1 MKYFT
6 KAQIEE
12 IRKQLATMGV
22 RDTDLPDVTAPL
34 SGNELVAIVQNGENR
49 KVGVR
54 KLIHDYLPD
63 NIADG
68 EDGASAYEVWKSQ
81 PGNEGKS
88 IEQFFESLK
97 GAKGDTGATGP
108 AGPAGAAGARGAN
121 GAAGA
126 AAGFGTPTAS
136 VDTTDGGQLGV
147 SITASGPDT
156 AKIFNFVFHNLT
168 SGGGGGGGTTPTDT
182 GKVMYS
188 SQATNPGNPNDNP
201 NLWHTTRTSYDV
213 WMAFCF
219 LVNGSWGDWTI
230 LYIGDIDVPYAS
242 FKSFAFT
249 RAASQPNAPTGGN
262 YSSPTPTTAGW
273 YDGIPAGSGAIWM
286 SSRIFASDGTHSDAN
301 WSTPRLLADNEF
313 MDYEFSAVANPGV
326 PSKAT
331 PSSAETNP
339 NWSNEATESTIWM
352 GMREISNGAYKAGST
367 WMVVKIKGE
376 DGKDGTSVNILGTKQ
391 SSSELPNP
399 YTGNVGDGYI
409 IGGDLYVWDGDTWVN
424 CGQIQGPPGAD
435 GDTPYIHIK
444 YSNDGGAHFTANDG
458 EDPGDYIGLY
468 WDYTAEDSANVSSYT
483 WKYWKGE
490 DGFGYEYIF
499 KLTTT
504 NTAPN
509 LPSTSPNTD
518 DYIPTSEG
526 WTDDPGGVSA
536 EYPYCWVAWRKKE
549 DGVWS
554 AWHGTTNSKA
564 RLYSHYGQD
573 GTDGTNGIDGKD
585 ALPIRIRNWSEIGGV
600 TLTGNDK
607 VFSGYED
614 NAPFRD
620 VIVITS
626 DVYPSGIPYPF
637 TIADPLGNGSTNT
650 PVLVVVNY
658 SDSYPNGFS
667 GTDLSLPTSST
678 YTNSIASNKTES
690 STLYGQGRVYSV
702 FQNLGAVYA
711 RILVATQA
719 YIGRLTVN
727 HLSTGDAL
735 VGTDIYSGVFEVKKN
750 GVVRARF
757 GVDDAGDIVLQ
768 FLDATGTTVLY
779 EFGPTGITSHVSNKA
794 PSYTAIALAGMN
806 TDVSLTPDSSDGN
819 TWIYPTSSDFV
830 NYYIFQDGEV
840 TVGGLT
846 TYYVS
851 DQSEQLSTHSQ
862 YHGKIFTTG
871 TGSPEGKTTIANGTY
886 LAHPALY
893 SSALI
898 DATSNKKI
906 AYDRRTGPVVNPPIG
921 WWFFITGLR
930 TYADGQFQN
939 EGTKFL
945 FRRIE
950 NGQEVSRGTSEPF
963 GLSVLTRVHDIT
975 NIDNEATTYPY

>member
-34 SGNELVAIVQNGENR
+34 SGSELVAIVQNGENR

-88 IEQFFESLK
+88 VEQFLESLK

-121 GAAGA
+121 GSAGA

-249 RAASQPNAPTGGN
+249 RATSQPNAPTGGN

-313 MDYEFSAVANPGV
+313 MDYEFSSVANPGA

-339 NWSNEATESTIWM
+339 NWSNVATESTIWM

-376 DGKDGTSVNILGTKQ
+376 DGKDGTSVTIKGTV
-391 SSSELPNP
+391 SSVGDLPS
-399 YTGNVGDGYI
+399 TGNITGDGYLVN
-409 IGGDLYVWDGDTWVN
+409 GNLYVWDGDSWEN

-468 WDYTAEDSANVSSYT
+468 WDYTAEDSSSVSSYT

-536 EYPYCWVAWRKKE
+536 EYPYCWVAWRKKD

-626 DVYPSGIPYPF
+626 DVYPSGITYPF
-637 TIADPLGNGSTNT
+637 TIADPLGTGSIGT

-711 RILVATQA
+711 RILVATQG
-719 YIGRLTVN
+719 YIGALTVD
-727 HLSTGDAL
+727 HLTTNAGNNSYITIDDGLITFHDNTGRTRIIMGQGTNDSTPVLKFYDGDGTPASGGSAEVL
-735 VGTDIYSGVFEVKKN
+735 GTFLYDLGPNGIMRGQSHYTPADWSMHNVYYSANQFNVGDTLGQLPTTTIYQYSDAYRFVSAAGDSDVYAIQYVNPFANDGYSGEHSPLHGKYFKSVTN
-750 GVVRARF
+750 
-757 GVDDAGDIVLQ
+757 
-768 FLDATGTTVLY
+768 
-779 EFGPTGITSHVSNKA
+779 
-794 PSYTAIALAGMN
+794 
-806 TDVSLTPDSSDGN
+806 
-819 TWIYPTSSDFV
+819 PTSS
-830 NYYIFQDGEV
+830 NYLSIYADAKYYMFPYGSIDEEEFPEV
-840 TVGGLT
+840 SGGTKTLIMQISIAGSGT
-846 TYYVS
+846 PRLQTITYYVATLS
-851 DQSEQLSTHSQ
+851 QS
-862 YHGKIFTTG
+862 G
-871 TGSPEGKTTIANGTY
+871 NTY
-886 LAHPALY
+886 
-893 SSALI
+893 
-898 DATSNKKI
+898 
-906 AYDRRTGPVVNPPIG
+906 
-921 WWFFITGLR
+921 
-930 TYADGQFQN
+930 Q
-939 EGTKFL
+939 
-945 FRRIE
+945 
-950 NGQEVSRGTSEPF
+950 
-963 GLSVLTRVHDIT
+963 IT
-975 NIDNEATTYPY
+975 NISAL

>member
-1 MKYFT
+1 MCLFRKRMKYFT

-34 SGNELVAIVQNGENR
+34 SGSELVAIVQNGENR

-88 IEQFFESLK
+88 VEQFLESLK
-97 GAKGDTGATGP
+97 GEKGETGATGP

-136 VDTTDGGQLGV
+136 VDTTEGGQLGV

-168 SGGGGGGGTTPTDT
+168 SGGGATPTDT

-230 LYIGDIDVPYAS
+230 LYIGDIDIPYAS

-262 YSSPTPTTAGW
+262 YSSPIPTTAGW

-313 MDYEFSAVANPGV
+313 MDYEFSSVANPGV

-376 DGKDGTSVNILGTKQ
+376 DGKDGTSVTIKGTV
-391 SSSELPNP
+391 SSVSDLPS
-399 YTGNVGDGYI
+399 TGNITGDGYLVN
-409 IGGDLYVWDGDTWVN
+409 GNLYVWDGDSWEN
-424 CGQIQGPPGAD
+424 CGRIQGPPGAD

-518 DYIPTSEG
+518 DYVPTSEG

-554 AWHGTTNSKA
+554 AWHGTTNDKA
-564 RLYSHYGQD
+564 RLYSYYGQD
-573 GTDGTNGIDGKD
+573 GTDGTDGIDGKD

-626 DVYPSGIPYPF
+626 DVYPSGITYPF
-637 TIADPLGNGSTNT
+637 TIADPLGTGSVDT
-650 PVLVVVNY
+650 PALVVVNY

-711 RILVATQA
+711 RILVATQG
-719 YIGRLTVN
+719 YIGALTVDHLTTNAGNNSYIVIDDGFICFYDSNN
-727 HLSTGDAL
+727 HLRIKMGQGSGDTSPVINFYSTSDPVNPLYNLGPDGMMQLDSTFSAPHFYATRFWHFSSISTGNKIVCITSDSAHHDYGSGAVYSDTPLYWFKYSDAMKVVWL
-735 VGTDIYSGVFEVKKN
+735 TQSQSVVQYQNPDTGQYSSSTTKYNDMYFLQGDFSYNAPDGYYVIDPTLWTSPSTYAVRATALRIVTQSGTKKYYYGQIDMTVDTTDIDYGGISGTISDIKVNSLFE
-750 GVVRARF
+750 
-757 GVDDAGDIVLQ
+757 
-768 FLDATGTTVLY
+768 
-779 EFGPTGITSHVSNKA
+779 
-794 PSYTAIALAGMN
+794 
-806 TDVSLTPDSSDGN
+806 
-819 TWIYPTSSDFV
+819 
-830 NYYIFQDGEV
+830 
-840 TVGGLT
+840 
-846 TYYVS
+846 
-851 DQSEQLSTHSQ
+851 
-862 YHGKIFTTG
+862 
-871 TGSPEGKTTIANGTY
+871 
-886 LAHPALY
+886 
-893 SSALI
+893 
-898 DATSNKKI
+898 
-906 AYDRRTGPVVNPPIG
+906 
-921 WWFFITGLR
+921 
-930 TYADGQFQN
+930 
-939 EGTKFL
+939 
-945 FRRIE
+945 
-950 NGQEVSRGTSEPF
+950 
-963 GLSVLTRVHDIT
+963 
-975 NIDNEATTYPY
+975 